1 MAEEPLFEVEYD
13 DDGRPTHMHVGKHG
27 IRLSQE
33 DAQRIFDEYFDMR
46 DTVDIMREE
55 NAKLKAQNKWLR
67 KEYTAL
73 RKTREQEFKKSC
85 EAATNSMGQI
95 STLRYKNVELRELAT
110 EFYSGLVNIGH
121 CLGMF
126 HKCTNHAC
134 RNIDIDARCCRLQ
147 LALLKAERMGIKA
160 GR

>member
-1 MAEEPLFEVEYD
+1 
-13 DDGRPTHMHVGKHG
+13 
-27 IRLSQE
+27 
-33 DAQRIFDEYFDMR
+33 MR

-95 STLRYKNVELRELAT
+95 GTLRDQNAKLRELVHDMWQT
-110 EFYSGLVNIGH
+110 IS
-121 CLGMF
+121 
-126 HKCTNHAC
+126 
-134 RNIDIDARCCRLQ
+134 RNDGCGWDIDANCCTSDECNVSCRYWYRMKELGIE
-147 LALLKAERMGIKA
+147 AER
-160 GR
+160 

>member
-13 DDGRPTHMHVGKHG
+13 DDGKPTHMRVGKHG
-27 IRLSQE
+27 IKLDQE
-33 DAQRIFDEYFDMR
+33 DAQKIFDKYFDMR

-95 STLRYKNVELRELAT
+95 STLRYKNAELRDENAKLRELVHDMWSDGMCDCD
-110 EFYSGLVNIGH
+110 EFSRSIGV
-121 CLGMF
+121 CV
-126 HKCTNHAC
+126 KCEYGY
-134 RNIDIDARCCRLQ
+134 L
-147 LALLKAERMGIKA
+147 ERMRELGIEC
-160 GR
+160 

>member
-1 MAEEPLFEVEYD
+1 MAEELFRVEYD
-13 DDGRPTHMHVGKHG
+13 DDGRPKRMYIGKHG
-27 IRLSQE
+27 IRLTQE

-46 DTVDIMREE
+46 DTVDIMRDE
-55 NAKLKAQNKWLR
+55 NAKLKAQNKRLR
-67 KEYTAL
+67 KECTSL
-73 RKTREQEFKKSC
+73 RKSREREFAKSC

-95 STLRYKNVELRELAT
+95 STLRYKNAELRELAT

-134 RNIDIDARCCRLQ
+134 RNIDVDARRCRLQ
-147 LALLKAERMGIKA
+147 LALLKAERMGI
-160 GR
+160 RTER